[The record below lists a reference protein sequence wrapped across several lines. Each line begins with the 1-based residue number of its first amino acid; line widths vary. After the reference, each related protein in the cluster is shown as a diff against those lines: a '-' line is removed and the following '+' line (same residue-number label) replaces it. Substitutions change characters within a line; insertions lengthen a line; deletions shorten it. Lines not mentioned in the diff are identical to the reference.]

1 MKDRPVFMRN
11 LNREMQ
17 NLTGLALQIA
27 FHGIGSLPIAVIKQS
42 QENVEAQVQ
51 KEMLSHVQRLEALFC
66 PPKIS
71 PPHSASSSMTELPT
85 ISEVI

>member
-1 MKDRPVFMRN
+1 MRAVISHN
-11 LNREMQ
+11 SERAWVI
-17 NLTGLALQIA
+17 NLTTCTLQMA
-27 FHGIGSLPIAVIKQS
+27 FHGIGSLPIAVIKRS

-51 KEMLSHVQRLEALFC
+51 KDMLIHAQRLEALFC

-85 ISEVI
+85 IPELA

>member
-1 MKDRPVFMRN
+1 M
-11 LNREMQ
+11 
-17 NLTGLALQIA
+17 TSCALQMA
-27 FHGIGSLPIAVIKQS
+27 FYGIGSLSIAVIKQS

-51 KEMLSHVQRLEALFC
+51 KDMLSHAQRLEALFC

-85 ISEVI
+85 IPEVA